1 MSEEKKNI
9 LHMMYDKDGYPTW
22 QTQLSPEENKI
33 RATVI
38 VPPDH
43 VMPVVFIPGIMGSNL
58 KFIKPLDWFNGGSN
72 IAWRPDASW
81 FTGKTFGNLNPAQR
95 RMVLNPENTVID
107 ESGEIP
113 DSILR
118 FFKNVSPNVQANWKS
133 EFARR
138 GWGSV
143 YLNSY
148 GEILCNLEWNL
159 NHIYDFDQKVTDQG
173 HALSSYWQ
181 KDILGVEAATNH
193 YGEAKQHPWGEIKSK
208 EGYEFLN
215 LSDLKEKVGDKYW
228 FPVHAAGYNWLHSNE
243 DAGKDIAKRI
253 NEIITHYQ
261 NLKFDCKKV
270 IIVTHSMGGLA
281 ARAACHPKMGQLEK
295 LKLVAGVVHGE
306 QPALGAA
313 AAYKRMHAG
322 FEGLPWIARA
332 LGWSGKEVTA
342 VLANARGGL
351 ELLPTKRYP
360 AGWLRVQAEGRDLM
374 QLPKSDPYEEI
385 YRKRNE
391 WWRLMNPEWIEPS
404 TQPPPKNELD
414 NIWKEYLKRLKLV
427 EKFHDD
433 LGDYYHDVT
442 HTHYGADFE
451 NQAWTNFTWKLDKGF
466 RKDEVTT
473 DAPTAEF
480 VETDALGVITIRS
493 HFLYSEYKMSK
504 PDLPGDGTVPAVSG
518 ADTAIKAKFAAKM
531 TGFDHQGSY
540 ANKAVKDVTTYS
552 VARIAKDT

>member
-22 QTQLSPEENKI
+22 QTQLSPEENKT
-33 RATVI
+33 RATCCI
-38 VPPDH
+38 PPDQ

-58 KFIKPLDWFNGGSN
+58 KFIKPLKWFNDAKY
-72 IAWRPDASW
+72 IAWRPDDAK
-81 FTGKTFGNLNPAQR
+81 FTALKIGGLSPFER
-95 RMVLNPENTVID
+95 RQVLNPENTVID

-118 FFKNVSPNVQANWKS
+118 FFKNVSPNVQTNWKT
-133 EFARR
+133 EFTRR

-143 YLNSY
+143 YLDSY
-148 GEILCNLEWNL
+148 GEILCNLELNL
-159 NHIYDFDQKVTDQG
+159 NRIYDQNCEV
-173 HALSSYWQ
+173 SSYWQ
-181 KDILGVEAATNH
+181 KNILGVKAAAND
-193 YGEAKQHPWGEIKSK
+193 YGSVKHPWGDMN
-208 EGYEFLN
+208 GYEALN
-215 LSDLKEKVGDKYW
+215 IDDLKEKVGDKYW

-243 DAGKDIAKRI
+243 EAGTKLAEKIQG
-253 NEIITHYQ
+253 IIKHYQ
-261 NLKFDCKKV
+261 NLKFDCKQV
-270 IIVTHSMGGLA
+270 ILVTHSMGGLA
-281 ARAACHPKMGQLEK
+281 ARAVCHPQMGK
-295 LKLVAGVVHGE
+295 IAKLVAGVVHGE

-322 FEGLPWIARA
+322 FEGMPWIARA

-360 AGWLRVQAEGRDLM
+360 SGWLRVQAEGRDLM

-385 YRKRNE
+385 YRKRDE
-391 WWRLMNPEWIEPS
+391 WWRLMTPEWIEPS
-404 TQPPPKNELD
+404 KQPHSTKELD
-414 NIWKEYLKRLKLV
+414 NIWDKYLARLKLV
-427 EKFHDD
+427 EKFHDK

-442 HTHYGADFE
+442 HAHYGADFE
-451 NQAWTNFTWKLDKGF
+451 NKAWTNFTWQLDKGY
-466 RKDEVTT
+466 RKQEVTT
-473 DAPTAEF
+473 EAPTAEL
-480 VETDALGVITIRS
+480 VEDDALGVITIRS
-493 HFLYSEYKMSK
+493 HFLYSDYKMSHT
-504 PDLPGDGTVPAVSG
+504 DLPGDGTVPAVSG

-540 ANKAVKDVTTYS
+540 ANKAVRDVTTYS